1 MYKKGK
7 NIMKNWSDKLFW
19 VVLVVMGIYLL
30 YQKGIIGV
38 NFESVSPKVAY
49 DMLQN
54 DDNLTFLDVRTVEE
68 FKKDGK
74 IADAKLIPL
83 GQLPANLKMLDKSKK
98 VLVFCRSGNRSVSA
112 SRILESNGF
121 TVINMNGGLNGW
133 KSEKLPIQ

>member
-1 MYKKGK
+1 MTK
-7 NIMKNWSDKLFW
+7 NLSDKLFW

-30 YQKGIIGV
+30 YQKVIIGV

-54 DDNLTFLDVRTVEE
+54 DDNVTFLDVRTVEE

-133 KSEKLPIQ
+133 RSEKLPVQ

>member
-1 MYKKGK
+1 
-7 NIMKNWSDKLFW
+7 MKSWSDKLFW

-30 YQKGIIGV
+30 YQKGIIGA

-49 DMLQN
+49 EMLQN
-54 DDNLTFLDVRTVEE
+54 DDNVTLLDVRTVDE

-83 GQLPANLKMLDKSKK
+83 GQLSKNLNMLDKSKK

-112 SRILESNGF
+112 ARILESNGF
-121 TVINMNGGLNGW
+121 TVINMNGGINGW
-133 KSEKLPIQ
+133 KSEKLPVQ

>member
-1 MYKKGK
+1 
-7 NIMKNWSDKLFW
+7 MKSWSDKLFW
-19 VVLVVMGIYLL
+19 VVLVVMGVYLL

-49 DMLQN
+49 EMLQN
-54 DDNLTFLDVRTVEE
+54 DDNVTLLDVRTVDE

-83 GQLPANLKMLDKSKK
+83 GELSKNLNMLDKSKK

-112 SRILESNGF
+112 ARILESNGF
-121 TVINMNGGLNGW
+121 TVINMNGGMNEW
-133 KSEKLPIQ
+133 RSEKLPVQ

>member
-1 MYKKGK
+1 
-7 NIMKNWSDKLFW
+7 MKSWSDKLFW

-30 YQKGIIGV
+30 YQKGIIGA

-49 DMLQN
+49 EMLQN
-54 DDNLTFLDVRTVEE
+54 DDNVTLLDVRTVDE

-83 GQLPANLKMLDKSKK
+83 GQLSKNLNMLDKSKK

-121 TVINMNGGLNGW
+121 TVINMNGGMNGW
-133 KSEKLPIQ
+133 RSEKLPIQ

>member
-1 MYKKGK
+1 MTK
-7 NIMKNWSDKLFW
+7 NLSDKLFW

-54 DDNLTFLDVRTVEE
+54 DDNVTFLDVRTVEE

-133 KSEKLPIQ
+133 RSEKLPVQ

>member
-1 MYKKGK
+1 
-7 NIMKNWSDKLFW
+7 MKSWSDKLFW

-30 YQKGIIGV
+30 YQKGIIGA

-49 DMLQN
+49 EMLQN
-54 DDNLTFLDVRTVEE
+54 DDNVTLLDVRTVEE

-83 GQLPANLKMLDKSKK
+83 GQLPQNLNMLDKSKK

-121 TVINMNGGLNGW
+121 TVINMNGGINGW
-133 KSEKLPIQ
+133 RSEKLPVN

>member
-1 MYKKGK
+1 
-7 NIMKNWSDKLFW
+7 MKSWSDKLFW
-19 VVLVVMGIYLL
+19 VVLIVMGIYLL

-49 DMLQN
+49 EMLQN
-54 DDNLTFLDVRTVEE
+54 DDNVTFLDVRTVDE

-83 GQLPANLKMLDKSKK
+83 GELPQNLNMLDKSKK

-112 SRILESNGF
+112 ARILESNGF
-121 TVINMNGGLNGW
+121 TVINMNGGMNGW
-133 KSEKLPIQ
+133 KSEKLPVQ